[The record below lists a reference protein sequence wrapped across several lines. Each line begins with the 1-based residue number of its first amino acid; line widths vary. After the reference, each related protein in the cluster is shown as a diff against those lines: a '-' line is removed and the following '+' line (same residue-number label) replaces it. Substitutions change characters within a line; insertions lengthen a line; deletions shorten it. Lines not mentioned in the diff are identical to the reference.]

1 MVLPAFMF
9 AGINAQIM
17 TIDECRT
24 QAIENNKQLMNAR
37 LEMDASKETKKE
49 AFTNYFPTVSATGM
63 AINANTEMVKMD
75 AEVPIVG
82 ELPMSFMK
90 NGKAAS
96 VTAIQPIFAGGR
108 IVNGNK
114 LAEIGNEASGL
125 QMEITEDEVIINT
138 ESYFWQIVSMKEKLI
153 TIGLLDKQ
161 LENIYNDVKISVE
174 AGVAMRNDLLR
185 VELQRQ
191 ELEST
196 KLKLENGINIVSLLL
211 AQYIGHPDSVFEIS
225 YTEIGRAHV

>member
-1 MVLPAFMF
+1 MKKYKLLMVLPAFMF

-161 LENIYNDVKISVE
+161 LENIYNDVKNSVE
-174 AGVAMRNDLLR
+174 AGVAMRNDLRR

-196 KLKLENGINIVSLLL
+196 KLK
-211 AQYIGHPDSVFEIS
+211 Q
-225 YTEIGRAHV
+225 IGRAHV